1 VNEALRDPDIRKR
14 LEGLSAE
21 VVGGT
26 PQATAAYMRGEVER
40 WHNII
45 KSAGVKIE

>member
-1 VNEALRDPDIRKR
+1 MNEALRDPEIRKR

-26 PQATAAYMRGEVER
+26 PQATASYMKDEVGR
-40 WHNII
+40 WNNII
-45 KSAGVKIE
+45 KSAGVKLE